1 MNTITTDIE
10 TIEGKYIEQLD
21 DSSSEPVEAEAE
33 AETDED
39 EQSELVEQEVL
50 ACQQDVQ
57 ARIKATNKYA
67 ADSRKRLDA
76 ILGKVLGF
84 GQRWLKQDGW
94 NLNDAYR
101 RRAIDP
107 TPIDGNHFLQL
118 TYLLT
123 GSDDL
128 EKTRKY
134 EGETVPKFNK
144 GVTLAK
150 YAGALRLMDEEGVTS
165 DEVPAYIENFEIKHP
180 GYGKRL
186 IGMLALDRERN
197 GTGPRDMFVN
207 KAAQLDKAATAAIQ
221 SFDFMDTT
229 LKDEIVAKPREF
241 ALAWGVVVDGQFYPG
256 GQIDKSE
263 ARAKT
268 AALKSVEA
276 S

>member
-1 MNTITTDIE
+1 MHTITTDIE
-10 TIEGKYIEQLD
+10 TIEDKTIGQLANLA
-21 DSSSEPVEAEAE
+21 SEPVDAEAE

-39 EQSELVEQEVL
+39 DQSELVEQEVL

-57 ARIKATNKYA
+57 ARIKATNDYRN
-67 ADSRKRLDA
+67 DSRKRLDD

-107 TPIDGNHFLQL
+107 TPLDGNHFLQL

-134 EGETVPKFNK
+134 DDETVPKFNK
-144 GVTLAK
+144 GLTLAK
-150 YAGALRLMDEEGVTS
+150 YAGALRLMDEEGVTPE
-165 DEVPAYIENFEIKHP
+165 EVPAYIENFAIKHP

-229 LKDEIVAKPREF
+229 WKDEIVAKPREF
-241 ALAWGVVVDGQFYPG
+241 ALAWGVVVDGLFFPG
-256 GQIDKSE
+256 GQIDESE
-263 ARAKT
+263 TRAKT
-268 AALKSVEA
+268 AALKNVEA

>member
-1 MNTITTDIE
+1 MHTITTDIE
-10 TIEGKYIEQLD
+10 TIEDKTIGQLANLA
-21 DSSSEPVEAEAE
+21 SEPVEAEAE

-39 EQSELVEQEVL
+39 DQSELVEQEVL
-50 ACQQDVQ
+50 ACQHDVQ
-57 ARIKATNKYA
+57 ARIKATNDYRN
-67 ADSRKRLDA
+67 DSRKRLDD

-107 TPIDGNHFLQL
+107 TPLDGNHFLQL

-134 EGETVPKFNK
+134 DGETVPKFNK

-150 YAGALRLMDEEGVTS
+150 YAGALRLMDEEGVTPE
-165 DEVPAYIENFEIKHP
+165 EVPAYIENFAIKHP

-186 IGMLALDRERN
+186 IGILALDRERN

-241 ALAWGVVVDGQFYPG
+241 ALAWGVVVDGLFFPG
-256 GQIDKSE
+256 GQIDESE
-263 ARAKT
+263 KRAKT
-268 AALKSVEA
+268 AALKNVEA

>member
-10 TIEGKYIEQLD
+10 TIEDQTIEQLANLA
-21 DSSSEPVEAEAE
+21 SEPVEAEAE
-33 AETDED
+33 TDED
-39 EQSELVEQEVL
+39 DQSELVEQEVL

-57 ARIKATNKYA
+57 ARIKATNDYRN
-67 ADSRKRLDA
+67 DSRKRLDD
-76 ILGKVLGF
+76 ILGQVLGF
-84 GQRWLKQDGW
+84 GQRWLKQDGS

-101 RRAIDP
+101 RRAIEP
-107 TPIDGNHFLQL
+107 TPLDGNHFLQL

-134 EGETVPKFNK
+134 EGASVPKFNK

-150 YAGALRLMDEEGVTS
+150 YAGALRLMDEEGVTPE
-165 DEVPAYIENFEIKHP
+165 DVPAYIENFAIKHP

-197 GTGPRDMFVN
+197 GGPSRDMFVN
-207 KAAQLDKAATAAIQ
+207 DASQLDKAATAAIMAHE
-221 SFDFMDTT
+221 FMDTSW
-229 LKDEIVAKPREF
+229 KDEAVAKPREF
-241 ALAWGVVVDGQFYPG
+241 ALAWGVVIDGQFFPG